1 MSTRRMQPTAATK
14 TGLRTAALL
23 AVAAFTLA
31 ACGGGTTTTTGGGGS
46 GSVGGDDG
54 YGGGYSTPS
63 QTSSSTGGGTA
74 AAGAAQLGTQE
85 TSLGTIVAGPDGR
98 SVYLF
103 EKDEGTKSACYDACA
118 TQWPPVLTEGAPTAG
133 SGVKADLLGTA
144 ERTDGTTG
152 VTYNGHPLYYFA
164 GDKKPGDV
172 NGQGLRGFGAP
183 WYVLSPDGR
192 VIDSD

>member
-1 MSTRRMQPTAATK
+1 MSTRRTQPTVSTR
-14 TGLRTAALL
+14 TSMRTAALL
-23 AVAAFTLA
+23 AAAAFTLA
-31 ACGGGTTTTTGGGGS
+31 ACGGGTTTSGGGS
-46 GSVGGDDG
+46 GGGDDG
-54 YGGGYSTPS
+54 YGGGYSMPS
-63 QTSSSTGGGTA
+63 QTSGSTGGGTA
-74 AAGAAQLGTQE
+74 ASGGAAQLGTQE
-85 TSLGTIVAGPDGR
+85 TSLGRILAGPDGR

-172 NGQGLRGFGAP
+172 NGQGLKGFGAP
-183 WYVLSPDGR
+183 WYVLSPDGQD
-192 VIDSD
+192 IDSD